1 MYSFISNQSKTEF
14 LQTIGIE
21 YYPVT
26 YKLSDGN
33 VINVHIHDTCGQ
45 ERFNAI
51 TESYYKKGDG
61 ILLVF
66 DITSQ
71 KSFDKIKDYYVANIR
86 EKCKKNIPIILLG
99 NKTDLDDKRV
109 VSQEEA
115 IDLAV
120 NEEFVY
126 KETSCLKNENVADAF
141 ETIIEIW
148 NINNKQI
155 IKNKTATPENENK
168 IKEIYGE
175 EQDEYT
181 NDKDTSFS
189 LSSRT
194 NSYASVNI
202 DNKKRKKKFC

>member
-14 LQTIGIE
+14 LQTTGME
-21 YYPVT
+21 YYPVS

-33 VINVHIHDTCGQ
+33 VINVHILDTCGQ
-45 ERFNAI
+45 EKFNAI
-51 TESYYKKGDG
+51 SESYYKKGDG

-148 NINNKQI
+148 NINNK
-155 IKNKTATPENENK
+155 NKTTTPKNENK

>member
-1 MYSFISNQSKTEF
+1 MYSFISNQSKIEYLPTV
-14 LQTIGIE
+14 GME

-148 NINNKQI
+148 NINNK
-155 IKNKTATPENENK
+155 NKTATPENENK

>member
-1 MYSFISNQSKTEF
+1 M
-14 LQTIGIE
+14 E

-155 IKNKTATPENENK
+155 RKNKTEHLRMNLKLRKFMEKNK
-168 IKEIYGE
+168 MNIQMIKILLFHYLQELILML
-175 EQDEYT
+175 Q
-181 NDKDTSFS
+181 
-189 LSSRT
+189 
-194 NSYASVNI
+194 
-202 DNKKRKKKFC
+202 

>member
-1 MYSFISNQSKTEF
+1 M
-14 LQTIGIE
+14 E

-148 NINNKQI
+148 NINNK
-155 IKNKTATPENENK
+155 NKTATPENENK

>member
-45 ERFNAI
+45 EKFNAI
-51 TESYYKKGDG
+51 SESYYKKGDG

-71 KSFDKIKDYYVANIR
+71 KSFDKIKDYFVANIR